1 MNEFLYQIYK
11 EINPK
16 NIFYFIFANFFAL
29 TLMFLTFYVTTVVCQ
44 ISSEIAIF
52 SIVTFSGLPPLIFI
66 YYFIFFVPKMKYFQL
81 ETIDSPRELWI
92 RAFQLNSVHKYE
104 EAIEFCNKAIR
115 LQPDFVEAYQT
126 KGFALS
132 NLRKYGEALNCYQLA
147 LEHTEDKMKKADIQV
162 GISYVY
168 SKKGDRTR
176 ARSEL
181 MKATEVPERL
191 FDELI
196 QRAMSMALEHLCQ
209 EVLDKIRENQ
219 KEKKKN

>member
-1 MNEFLYQIYK
+1 MNKFLYQIYK
-11 EINPK
+11 EINPR
-16 NIFYFIFANFFAL
+16 NIFYFIFANSFAL
-29 TLMFLTFYVTTVVCQ
+29 ILMFLAFYVTTVVCQ
-44 ISSEIAIF
+44 ISSEIVVF

-132 NLRKYGEALNCYQLA
+132 SLGKYGEALNCYQLA
-147 LEHTEDKMKKADIQV
+147 LEHTEDKMKEADIQV

-181 MKATEVPERL
+181 MKATEFPERL
-191 FDELI
+191 LDELI
-196 QRAMSMALEHLCQ
+196 QRAMLKALEHLSH
-209 EVLDKIRENQ
+209 ELLRENQ
-219 KEKKKN
+219 KKKKKN